1 MGIVSMYN
9 DILKKASQPKSAKPT
24 ISLSIDGYVAKNAL
38 YRRFHPAKDND
49 FLKNIK
55 ETSIT
60 VTHNP
65 EKSSK
70 KKKKKRKGKKGF
82 TLSEQEQFAL
92 AQTELKNS
100 GRKGLGFGK
109 PKQAVA
115 PMAPVVSV
123 SAPVQSLTKKKKKKK
138 KK

>member
-9 DILKKASQPKSAKPT
+9 DILKKATKPKSSKPT

-38 YRRFHPAKDND
+38 YRRFRPAEHND
-49 FLKNIK
+49 FMKNIK
-55 ETSIT
+55 ETT
-60 VTHNP
+60 VTSKP
-65 EKSSK
+65 EKSK
-70 KKKKKRKGKKGF
+70 KKKKKKKGSKGF
-82 TLSEQEQFAL
+82 TLTEQEQFAL